1 MNMLLTVV
9 RFFLR
14 HRQIGSSRVDLGPRQ
29 FRKRKKILQERKMS
43 THVMVTRSKSRKKPA
58 QSSKLRQKDI
68 AEVEPEK
75 KRRKKEVP
83 KVPEFSE
90 EASRP
95 LYQNFSPQS
104 PISPRLYKFPSS
116 VDMSPRIGPISVSLK
131 HHVHVMPPQLA
142 LNVKKND
149 KMKDDFLTWKKKV
162 NLQLYNL
169 GSPKHTDDL
178 PDCNLRDMFD
188 QCVGT
193 ENAARVAFR
202 KKIMLD
208 DYEEKEDFDEN
219 KQIRLFQEWKEQ
231 VNSKMKKKYGL
242 VSVDLCYDLNWRDMF
257 DQGVCVD
264 SAVRFATQKLLL

>member
-1 MNMLLTVV
+1 MYLKIF
-9 RFFLR
+9 FFLSTGKYLGIITNVAAFANPAV
-14 HRQIGSSRVDLGPRQ
+14 RQSGSSEKG
-29 FRKRKKILQERKMS
+29 KKILQERKMS
-43 THVMVTRSKSRKKPA
+43 THVMVTRSKSRKKTA

-68 AEVEPEK
+68 AVVEPEK

-149 KMKDDFLTWKKKV
+149 KMKDDFLTWKKR
-162 NLQLYNL
+162 
-169 GSPKHTDDL
+169 SI
-178 PDCNLRDMFD
+178 CNSTTWDHPNT
-188 QCVGT
+188 QT
-193 ENAARVAFR
+193 IFR
-202 KKIMLD
+202 I
-208 DYEEKEDFDEN
+208 
-219 KQIRLFQEWKEQ
+219 
-231 VNSKMKKKYGL
+231 V
-242 VSVDLCYDLNWRDMF
+242 
-257 DQGVCVD
+257 
-264 SAVRFATQKLLL
+264 T